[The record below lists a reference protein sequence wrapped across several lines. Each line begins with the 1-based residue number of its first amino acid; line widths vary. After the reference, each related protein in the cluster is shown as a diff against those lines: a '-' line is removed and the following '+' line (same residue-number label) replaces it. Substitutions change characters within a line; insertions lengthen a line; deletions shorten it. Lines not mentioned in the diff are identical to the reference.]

1 MSTIA
6 IPSQRLR
13 RLPAVHRLPAGLL
26 AAKLVV
32 AAMLAATLV
41 LPAAGGF
48 HGQALWLRACVYPVG
63 LAVIPLA
70 RMRRPSG
77 AYPVAADG
85 YLLIP
90 FAFDAAG
97 NTLGLYSRIDNFDNL
112 AHLVGTLAL
121 TGFAGSL
128 LARRGADRLVVAVAA
143 AGAAAMFGIG
153 IELAEWTA
161 FAHPVAT
168 GFGAYRDT
176 IGDLAMDIAGCGLGA
191 SVLCAAALRHRP
203 A

>member
-6 IPSQRLR
+6 IPVLPTPRHSLR
-13 RLPAVHRLPAGLL
+13 RVHLL
-26 AAKLVV
+26 AAAKMMIGGL
-32 AAMLAATLV
+32 LFATLV
-41 LPAAGGF
+41 LPVAGGF
-48 HGQALWLRACVYPVG
+48 HGEALWLRCVVYAGG
-63 LAVIPLA
+63 LSLLPAVWLWRGRRTYPLA
-70 RMRRPSG
+70 
-77 AYPVAADG
+77 ADA

-90 FAFDAAG
+90 FAFDACG
-97 NTLGLYSRIDNFDNL
+97 NTLGLYHRIDNFDNF

-128 LARRGADRLVVAVAA
+128 LGARGGDRVVTVIAA

-161 FAHPVAT
+161 FSHPVAT

-176 IGDLAMDIAGCGLGA
+176 IGDLGMDAAGAIVG
-191 SVLCAAALRHRP
+191 AALLALTGRRTRP
-203 A
+203 V

>member
-6 IPSQRLR
+6 IPVLAASGHRPR
-13 RLPAVHRLPAGLL
+13 REHLL
-26 AAKLVV
+26 AAAKLLVGG
-32 AAMLAATLV
+32 LLLATLV
-41 LPAAGGF
+41 LPTAGGF
-48 HGQALWLRACVYPVG
+48 HGEALWLRCVVYAGG
-63 LAVIPLA
+63 LSLLPAVWYL
-70 RMRRPSG
+70 RGQRH
-77 AYPVAADG
+77 AYPLVADA

-90 FAFDAAG
+90 FAFDACG
-97 NTLGLYSRIDNFDNL
+97 NTLGLYNRIDNFDNF

-128 LARRGADRLVVAVAA
+128 LDARSGDRVVTVIAA

-161 FAHPVAT
+161 FSHPVAT

-176 IGDLAMDIAGCGLGA
+176 IGDLGMDAAGAIIGAAML
-191 SVLCAAALRHRP
+191 ALTGRSTKP
-203 A
+203 V